1 MTLLFQ
7 SVETVIDLEYV
18 EMFLFFRETYKEV
31 CLVENAKA
39 GLTPRKFRCYEKEL
53 KIYNCTPF
61 VSQVKFWSE

>member
-1 MTLLFQ
+1 
-7 SVETVIDLEYV
+7 
-18 EMFLFFRETYKEV
+18 MFLFFRETYKEV